1 MTHSQPRG
9 VRAVI
14 RVVGVGGGGSNAIDR
29 MIEDGVRDVEFVAI
43 NTDAQVLRM
52 SKAHYKIC
60 IGERLTRG
68 MGAGG
73 DPGVGERAAEETNDE
88 LYEILKGSNLVF
100 ITAGMGGGTGT
111 GAAPIVASIAQD
123 LGILTVAVVTKP
135 FKFEGSKRLNQAEA
149 GIEQLRKYVDALVVV
164 PNDRLVE
171 AYAKRGVSMIQGF
184 QIADSVLRQGIQG
197 VSDLITKPGVV
208 NVDFADVQT
217 VLKNS
222 GEALMAIGV
231 GSGENRIQEAIESAM
246 ASPLLDVE
254 IRGAKRV
261 LLNISSGEDIRM
273 TEVAEAATIIEG
285 IVADDAQII
294 WGSVIDPNFPANQVK
309 ITLLASGIS
318 TLKPKVQMPVRT
330 PQHVAPVHPPTPS
343 QIPPAMRNA
352 PAVPAIA
359 PAQQYPA
366 AAPNIDRNS
375 PLGGRTANN
384 GDPAPRRPY
393 IPPDEQQPPAF
404 PSRPVAPRQSPLDG
418 SLRQPSASP
427 RPYDDDPDISL
438 PPAIRHR
445 RHDDN

>member
-1 MTHSQPRG
+1 MTSSQPRG

-14 RVVGVGGGGSNAIDR
+14 RVIGVGGGGSNAIDR

-43 NTDAQVLRM
+43 NTDAQVLRL
-52 SKAHYKIC
+52 SRAHYKIC

-135 FKFEGSKRLNQAEA
+135 FKFEGSKRLAQAEK
-149 GIEQLRKYVDALVVV
+149 GIEQLRQYVDALVVV

-197 VSDLITKPGVV
+197 VSDLITKTGVV

-222 GEALMAIGV
+222 GEALMAIGL
-231 GSGENRIQEAIESAM
+231 GSGENRIQQAIESAM
-246 ASPLLDVE
+246 QSPLLDVE

-261 LLNISSGEDIRM
+261 LLNITSGEDIRM
-273 TEVAEAATIIEG
+273 AEVAEAATIVEG

-294 WGSVIDPNFPANQVK
+294 WGSVIDPNFPADQVK

-318 TLKPKVQMPVRT
+318 SMRPKAQMPART
-330 PQHVAPVHPPTPS
+330 PMHEQATLAPTPS
-343 QIPPAMRNA
+343 QIPPALRSSV
-352 PAVPAIA
+352 PAVPPA
-359 PAQQYPA
+359 PAINPPA
-366 AAPNIDRNS
+366 HAGNDRPG
-375 PLGGRTANN
+375 PLAGRQPGA
-384 GDPAPRRPY
+384 DVPPRRPY
-393 IPPDEQQPPAF
+393 IPAAEQQPS
-404 PSRPVAPRQSPLDG
+404 PSRPPLSRQSPLEG
-418 SLRQPSASP
+418 GFRQPPSNG
-427 RPYDDDPDISL
+427 RPHEDDPDISL

-445 RHDDN
+445 RHEDN

>member
-1 MTHSQPRG
+1 MGAVDVERQKPNVFRMKMLGATVVPVQSGARTLKDAMNEALRDWVTNVHDTFYCIGTAAGPHPYPG
-9 VRAVI
+9 MVRDFQCVI
-14 RVVGVGGGGSNAIDR
+14 GNEVREQMMAAEGRLPDSLIAAIGGGSNAIDR

-184 QIADSVLRQGIQG
+184 QIADSVLRQGIQDRK
-197 VSDLITKPGVV
+197 SVV
-208 NVDFADVQT
+208 
-217 VLKNS
+217 
-222 GEALMAIGV
+222 
-231 GSGENRIQEAIESAM
+231 
-246 ASPLLDVE
+246 
-254 IRGAKRV
+254 
-261 LLNISSGEDIRM
+261 
-273 TEVAEAATIIEG
+273 
-285 IVADDAQII
+285 
-294 WGSVIDPNFPANQVK
+294 
-309 ITLLASGIS
+309 
-318 TLKPKVQMPVRT
+318 
-330 PQHVAPVHPPTPS
+330 
-343 QIPPAMRNA
+343 
-352 PAVPAIA
+352 
-359 PAQQYPA
+359 
-366 AAPNIDRNS
+366 
-375 PLGGRTANN
+375 
-384 GDPAPRRPY
+384 
-393 IPPDEQQPPAF
+393 
-404 PSRPVAPRQSPLDG
+404 
-418 SLRQPSASP
+418 
-427 RPYDDDPDISL
+427 
-438 PPAIRHR
+438 
-445 RHDDN
+445 